1 MTSSTLQGFPKFGLA
16 ASHTDICK
24 FAGPTDANYRAIVDT
39 IKGLVTY
46 APTRQLWKAIALG
59 AGGSIGVILAAG
71 ADPNLPN
78 AHGKSALHQ
87 AVETANKS
95 VIMPLLAQG
104 ADVNLLDR
112 DGKSALHIAV
122 AKANEEP
129 VETANKSV
137 IMPLLAQGADVNLL
151 DRDGKSAQHIAVAKA
166 NEDIVLLLLKGG
178 ANVDIQDKNHT
189 SARDAAQNIQSL
201 NVKTLLQGTEYI
213 EGPRLDRE
221 SSFTISVKQAPTT
234 LDPDQQA
241 ACEAFTATITSFCPS
256 PTFPLRRYPLRT
268 SVYEALY
275 SPTSKDIIPARDLPV
290 FTPFTSFNAPV
301 VSEQPELAFTWYHL
315 PANNVRHAHAYPA
328 ECSMSNQR
336 TSYRWRGLR

>member
-1 MTSSTLQGFPKFGLA
+1 MTSSTLQGFPKFGIA

-24 FAGPTDANYRAIVDT
+24 FAEPTDANYRAVVDT

-59 AGGSIGVILAAG
+59 AGGSIGLILAAG

-78 AHGKSALHQ
+78 THGKSALHQ

-112 DGKSALHIAV
+112 DGKSAL
-122 AKANEEP
+122 
-129 VETANKSV
+129 
-137 IMPLLAQGADVNLL
+137 
-151 DRDGKSAQHIAVAKA
+151 HIAVAKA

-275 SPTSKDIIPARDLPV
+275 SPSSKDIIPARDLPV
-290 FTPFTSFNAPV
+290 FTPFTSLNVPV

-328 ECSMSNQR
+328 ECSTSNQR